1 MQPLCPPFGVIQSHP
16 GTTLTVLGLC
26 QVPGSHPLCSSHRP
40 FHSAGPLM
48 SKLRCP
54 RHLST
59 VSHGQTRQVVQNAR
73 PPVQGS
79 NALDSAVTA
88 VSAVPMSSMLM
99 VLLVG
104 MGPSLSGPSHIP
116 LRAAMTMMTTNH
128 LLTAPARRLQ
138 ARQSSAKI
146 NFSYSILFHL
156 TISYSSYFGGK
167 KGISRNKTSFF
178 LLMMPPSISI
188 SHLSVAC
195 LSATFSSRVS
205 PFYGLLA
212 QWKRQ
217 LQSMHMR
224 SIKAS

>member
-1 MQPLCPPFGVIQSHP
+1 MAGHPSKICTSQFSYCADTSNPSQNSLLAHLCHLSVLLLGAIQSHP
-16 GTTLTVLGLC
+16 STTSTVLRLC
-26 QVPGSHPLCSSHRP
+26 QVPGSHPLCSSRHP
-40 FHSAGPLM
+40 FHSAGPLT
-48 SKLRCP
+48 SKLCRP
-54 RHLST
+54 RRLSM
-59 VSHGQTRQVVQNAR
+59 VSHRQTRQVAQNAR

-79 NALDSAVTA
+79 NALDLAVTA

-104 MGPSLSGPSHIP
+104 MGPSLSGPSCVP
-116 LRAAMTMMTTNH
+116 LQAAMTTMTTNC

-195 LSATFSSRVS
+195 MSA
-205 PFYGLLA
+205 
-212 QWKRQ
+212 
-217 LQSMHMR
+217 
-224 SIKAS
+224 